1 MHSTST
7 RPLRLPEPP
16 ADERAHLDDGGVAA
30 WESPLRIATY
40 EPAPPEKLPMFFDR
54 RVYQGSSGRVYPLP
68 FTERIAHE
76 PRDRDWQAVHLENRW
91 IRLVLL
97 PELGGRIHI
106 GYDKTADYDFFYRN
120 NVIKPALVGL
130 AGPWIS
136 GGVEF
141 NWPQHHRPATF
152 LPMESWIEREADGAV
167 TVWMSDHDPFARMRG
182 THGIRLRP
190 DSTVIELR
198 ARLHNRTEVPQT
210 FLWWANVAARAHENY
225 QSFFPTDVRYVADHA
240 RRAVT
245 AFPRADRPYYG
256 VDYPARA
263 AGLHPDA
270 DRIDYYGNIP
280 VPTSYMVVET
290 RDDFFG
296 GYDHDAGAGFV
307 HWADRRIAPG
317 KKQWTWGD
325 APFGHAWDDQ
335 LTDGDGPY
343 VELMAGVYTDNQPDF
358 SYLAPGELKTF
369 SQYWYPITG
378 IGAAHQATRDAAVSV
393 NVADG
398 RVSVGVAVTAV
409 VSAARVA
416 VTVGQEEHERVVDL
430 EPGRPLL
437 FDLTAPEGLEPTGVS
452 VVVTGGDR
460 ELIRWR
466 PRAADDAAPEPSVAT
481 EPPLPEEIGSAD
493 ELYLTG
499 VHLAQYRHPTRQPE
513 PYWEEVLR
521 RDPGDARSNV
531 ALGAAAHAR
540 GEYRRARA
548 HLRAAVDRLTFRNP
562 NPADGEAHYRL
573 GLVEARLGDDARAA
587 DAFAKA
593 AWDAR
598 WLHAAS
604 VQRAVLDAR
613 AGCDSQALERLD
625 EAARSGSDDP
635 FMLSLRV
642 IVLRRL
648 GRAGAAQRV
657 LDRLRAADPL
667 DVLAAHLDGASPPS
681 DGLLLLDLAGDLARV
696 GEAAAAQEVFALA
709 EHSSPR
715 GTGGAAPLAAYLSA
729 HLHERDGDT
738 TAAAEARRRA
748 RDVPADW
755 VFPAGLDAHDALRSA
770 VAADPADTRARALLG
785 MWLYDRGRRRD
796 ALTVWRAALSEET
809 TDAVLLRNAALATA
823 EVEGDLEAAAA
834 MYDRAVEVAEDP
846 RLWYELDQL
855 AVRRGVPAADRLR
868 RLEPHRRR
876 LIERDDLLVTIADLL
891 TATGRPAEAV
901 DLLASRPLQP
911 WEGGE
916 GVAIR
921 AFARAA
927 TAQADAAESDA
938 AAAALLEG
946 ALQPPRSLG
955 EAWHLLDSRASLWLR
970 LGRIRAAA
978 GDTDAADAAYARA
991 AAEAAAAPAD
1001 ADTLDGARAA
1011 SARGDDATAISLREE
1026 VRALVA
1032 QLRTTPARVDYFATS
1047 LPETLLFSLDP
1058 VAAAA
1063 RRADRLEAAL
1073 AAYDRELGDHGA
1085 RGGARA
1091 AVTADQDAEVRA

>member
-16 ADERAHLDDGGVAA
+16 ADERAHLDGGGVAA

-68 FTERIAHE
+68 FTERISHE

-91 IRLVLL
+91 IRLVIL

-256 VDYPARA
+256 VDYPARVDER
-263 AGLHPDA
+263 HPDA

-296 GYDHDAGAGFV
+296 GYDHDARAGFV

-317 KKQWTWGD
+317 KKQWTWGN

-393 NVADG
+393 SVADG
-398 RVSVGVAVTAV
+398 RVVVGVAVTAV
-409 VSAARVA
+409 VAAARVA
-416 VTVGQEEHERVVDL
+416 VELGSACHERTVDI

-437 FDLTAPEGLEPTGVS
+437 LELVAPAGLEPTEVS
-452 VVVTGGDR
+452 VVVRGGDR
-460 ELIRWR
+460 ELVRWR
-466 PRAADDAAPEPSVAT
+466 PRAEHDAAPEPEVAT
-481 EPPLPEEIGSAD
+481 EPPLPQDIGSTD

-499 VHLAQYRHPTRQPE
+499 VHLAQYRHPSRLPE

-521 RDPGDARSNV
+521 RDAGDARANA

-548 HLRAAVDRLTFRNP
+548 YLRAAVDRLTFRNP

-573 GLVEARLGDDARAA
+573 GLVEARLGDDARAV

-593 AWDAR
+593 AWDVR
-598 WLHAAS
+598 WLHPAS

-613 AGCDSQALERLD
+613 AGRYAQALDRLD
-625 EAARSGSDDP
+625 EAARFGSDDP

-648 GRAGAAQRV
+648 GRGAAAQEV
-657 LDRLRAADPL
+657 LDRLRADDPL
-667 DVLAAHLDGASPPS
+667 DVLAAHLDGAVPPT

-696 GEAAAAQEVFALA
+696 GERDAAHEMLARA
-709 EHSSPR
+709 EHIAAR
-715 GTGGAAPLAAYLSA
+715 GTGGAAPLAAYLA
-729 HLHERDGDT
+729 AQLFEAAGDP

-748 RDVPADW
+748 RVAPADW
-755 VFPAGLDAHDALRSA
+755 VFPAGLDAHDALQSA
-770 VAADPADTRARALLG
+770 VAADPADPRARALLG

-796 ALTVWRAALSEET
+796 ALEVWREALSEAT
-809 TDAVLLRNAALATA
+809 ADAVLLRNAALATA
-823 EVEGDLEAAAA
+823 EVEGDLDAAAA
-834 MYDRAVEVAEDP
+834 LYDRAVTVGEDP

-855 AVRRGVPAADRLR
+855 AVRRGVSAAERLR
-868 RLEPHRRR
+868 RLEPQRER

-891 TATGRPAEAV
+891 TATGRPAEAL
-901 DLLASRPLQP
+901 DLLGSRPLQP

-927 TAQADAAESDA
+927 TAQADAADSGA
-938 AAAALLEG
+938 AAAALLER

-955 EAWHLLDSRASLWLR
+955 EAWHLLDSRASVWFR
-970 LGRIRAAA
+970 LGRVRAAA
-978 GDTDAADAAYARA
+978 GDAAGADAAYAHA
-991 AAEAAAAPAD
+991 VAEAAAAPAD

-1011 SARGDDATAISLREE
+1011 LARGDDAAATALQEA
-1026 VRALVA
+1026 VRAVA
-1032 QLRTTPARVDYFATS
+1032 RQLRTAPARVDYFATS

-1058 VAAAA
+1058 AAAAA

-1073 AAYDRELGDHGA
+1073 AAYDRDGDDEGEAPSGA
-1085 RGGARA
+1085 GAGS
-1091 AVTADQDAEVRA
+1091 VTTDAEVRA